1 MMPGFSFASPGPADG
16 VGSLVSRQVGPRRG
30 WIAKPAKSSGV
41 SIVVGRRSF
50 TCHRYYDQ
58 LRLPNVHPT
67 RLRHPARCVVPALL
81 RVFFLQLDRP
91 CGGGLSWELCYRGGL
106 PQRVAL
112 LMIRVLE
119 AQETMRLSRVPV
131 SSLDRHAL
139 VYDSDGLRND
149 SP

>member
-81 RVFFLQLDRP
+81 RVFFCSWIDLAVEAFPGSFVIAVDSRR
-91 CGGGLSWELCYRGGL
+91 GLLC
-106 PQRVAL
+106 
-112 LMIRVLE
+112 
-119 AQETMRLSRVPV
+119 
-131 SSLDRHAL
+131 
-139 VYDSDGLRND
+139 
-149 SP
+149 